1 MNNKQLLLPLGCA
14 LLLISGSSLHAR
26 HRIYVNDPLIDT
38 GWIDSMVAAHQEMMD
53 SYNNTLSALTGSKED
68 RDAIKQARE
77 KLAKITYEIK
87 EEDTSIRISL
97 KGFEGL
103 AKDDVKVIEKDTGW
117 YGTINLKD
125 GRIEFFLSPFGFQL
139 SSRIDLTRD
148 ETVDKGPKDAAD
160 KKDATDKT
168 VKRTF
173 YSSSSS
179 AQAEFFKTA
188 VDLKTLKAEPVKAD
202 ELVLVI
208 QKQKEKLL
216 PIS

>member
-1 MNNKQLLLPLGCA
+1 MNNKQLLRPVVCA
-14 LLLISGSSLHAR
+14 LLLMGASSTQAR
-26 HRIYVNDPLIDT
+26 HRIYINDPLIDT

-68 RDAIKQARE
+68 REAIKQARE

-87 EEDTSIRISL
+87 EEDKSIRISL
-97 KGFEGL
+97 KGFKGL
-103 AKDDVKVIEKDTGW
+103 TKDDVKIIEKDNGW
-117 YGTINLKD
+117 LGTINLKE

-139 SSRIDLTRD
+139 SSRIELKR
-148 ETVDKGPKDAAD
+148 EEVVDKNAKDAAD
-160 KKDATDKT
+160 KTE
-168 VKRTF
+168 KRTF

-179 AQAEFFKTA
+179 AQAEFFKA
-188 VDLKTLKAEPVKAD
+188 GVDLQTLKAEPVKPD